1 MEDNFFP
8 QTRAGGGW
16 FGDDS
21 SALCLLC
28 SIFLLLLHQL
38 HLGSSGIRLQR
49 LGTPSLKHTFTI
61 LTVPMDQ
68 EPEFSPVGP
77 LLRVLPAYNLHSF
90 LELQVFLKAHLI
102 VGRIQFLVVRG
113 LRFLLSC

>member
-1 MEDNFFP
+1 
-8 QTRAGGGW
+8 
-16 FGDDS
+16 
-21 SALCLLC
+21 
-28 SIFLLLLHQL
+28 
-38 HLGSSGIRLQR
+38 
-49 LGTPSLKHTFTI
+49 
-61 LTVPMDQ
+61 MDQ

>member
-1 MEDNFFP
+1 MEMEEGRMVCVN
-8 QTRAGGGW
+8 
-16 FGDDS
+16 DS
-21 SALCLLC
+21 SSLYLLYTL
-28 SIFLLLLHQL
+28 FLLLLHQL
-38 HLGSSGIRLQR
+38 HFRSSGIRLQR
-49 LGTPSLKHTFTI
+49 LGTPSLKYAFTI

-77 LLRVLPAYNLHSF
+77 LLRVSPAYNLHSF

-113 LRFLLSC
+113 LRLLLSC